1 MNRQYKRSKD
11 FSFFS
16 LSRFSIGSIGLILA
30 LLVLGGCSSG
40 SVKPQIEANVESAVI
55 EIPVQAAVDF
65 KIAIAH
71 LNKDR
76 LEKAELI
83 LKKMISDYPQLA
95 GPYANLGV
103 VYTRQKKWGE
113 AKKVL
118 LEGGLKNP
126 KNIKIL
132 NQLGYVYRNKGDF
145 KQAEKTYLSAIEKAP
160 GETAAYRNIG
170 ILYDIY
176 MGDFNQAS
184 RYYQKYQTMLSK
196 PDRKVAGWIV
206 DINRRAGIKTQIAS
220 DGGGS

>member
-1 MNRQYKRSKD
+1 MNRRYKRSKD
-11 FSFFS
+11 YSS
-16 LSRFSIGSIGLILA
+16 INVSRFSTGYFGLIVIF
-30 LLVLGGCSSG
+30 LVLGGCSSG
-40 SVKPQIEANVESAVI
+40 SMKPQIEANVESEVI
-55 EIPVQAAVDF
+55 EIPVQAAIDF
-65 KIAIAH
+65 KVAIAH
-71 LNKDR
+71 LNQDR
-76 LEKAELI
+76 LDKAELI
-83 LKKMISDYPQLA
+83 LKKMISHYPQLA

-103 VYTRQKKWGE
+103 VFTRQKKWNE

-118 LEGGLKNP
+118 LEGELKNP

-132 NQLGYVYRNKGDF
+132 NQLGYVYRNSGDF
-145 KQAEKTYLSAIEKAP
+145 KKAEKTYLKAIKKAP
-160 GETAAYRNIG
+160 GETAAYINVG

-220 DGGGS
+220 DGSGS

>member
-103 VYTRQKKWGE
+103 VYTHQKKWGE

>member
-11 FSFFS
+11 FSLFS

-40 SVKPQIEANVESAVI
+40 LVKPQIEANVESAVI

-76 LEKAELI
+76 LEEAELI
-83 LKKMISDYPQLA
+83 LNKMISDYPQLA

-103 VYTRQKKWGE
+103 VYTRQKKWSE

-132 NQLGYVYRNKGDF
+132 NQLGYVYRNNGDF
-145 KQAEKTYLSAIEKAP
+145 KQAEKTYLSAIKKAP
-160 GETAAYRNIG
+160 SETAAYLNIG

>member
-145 KQAEKTYLSAIEKAP
+145 KQAEKTYLSAIKKAP
-160 GETAAYRNIG
+160 RETAAYLNIG

>member
-11 FSFFS
+11 FSLFS

-40 SVKPQIEANVESAVI
+40 SVKLQVEANVESAVI

-76 LEKAELI
+76 LEEAELI
-83 LKKMISDYPQLA
+83 LNKMISDYPQLA

-103 VYTRQKKWGE
+103 VYTRQKKWSE

-132 NQLGYVYRNKGDF
+132 NQLGYVYRNNGDF
-145 KQAEKTYLSAIEKAP
+145 KQAEKTYLSAIKKAP
-160 GETAAYRNIG
+160 SETAAYLNIG

>member
-11 FSFFS
+11 FSLFS
-16 LSRFSIGSIGLILA
+16 LSRFSTKSIELILL

-40 SVKPQIEANVESAVI
+40 SLKPQIEANVESEVI

-76 LEKAELI
+76 LEKAELV

-103 VYTRQKKWGE
+103 VFTRQKKWNE
-113 AKKVL
+113 AKEVL

-132 NQLGYVYRNKGDF
+132 NQLGYVYRNSGDF
-145 KQAEKTYLSAIEKAP
+145 KQAEKTYLSAIKKAP
-160 GETAAYRNIG
+160 GETAAYLNIG

-184 RYYQKYQTMLSK
+184 RYYQKYQTMLSE